1 MSSISAFELD
11 IQTKLLRA
19 TFLTNMAVMI
29 KFMPEIFEFYQNYSP
44 TRAKLTFDHNGE
56 INMVSEGA
64 LVYEEHA
71 KENSYKQAEAFY
83 DQPRLFSYSLS
94 KDGNGLFEHEQALRK
109 VYAKREQEKP
119 DSKYNLLKHEHHM
132 DLLTMIGVGLG
143 FHIERLFQLCDV
155 RCFYLY
161 EPDPDCFFCAMH
173 CIDFGPLIERCFSL
187 GGAFTIK
194 LGGNANQYVNG
205 LSVFLTA
212 HGFSNIAR
220 FFNYR
225 HYRSEATDET
235 FKRIFELAYRYSS
248 GWGFF
253 EDEIISIEHTIANVD
268 AGFPI
273 ILSKNHFKNKL
284 SDKPVFIIGNGP
296 SLDETISFI
305 KANSTNAVIFSC
317 GTALKPILDAGIM
330 PDFHIEMERTAELYE
345 WVDAIGHK
353 DKLKQIDIIALNT
366 VYTKIL
372 KLFKNAYLLSKPKDG
387 GMDFLYEYLDADK
400 YPAVD
405 ACNPTVSN
413 AATAAAVYLGFKTMY
428 LFGVDYGWIDEEHH
442 HSKGSIYY
450 QKGSHA
456 ERKTMKADMKVAG
469 NFEEEV
475 STTQHFDN
483 SRASLEILLEQ
494 NPDIT
499 CYNCSNGANI
509 QLTKPLKYTDISN
522 LQPIEAKT
530 DSVAAL
536 LINAFSQKEA
546 RVLNLDTLFQ
556 DKLDKLK
563 HIIEMTVGV
572 TSVKINSRLHLTQL
586 FSAQFKYIASFK
598 AHKETQVLY
607 RFLQGSVNYFQANIM
622 TNAYCYQDK
631 QQQLDY
637 INYSLDV
644 FHAHL
649 FWLHEKLV
657 NNRALAQKRLV
668 YT

>member
-1 MSSISAFELD
+1 MPQISDFELD

-19 TFLTNMAVMI
+19 TFLTNMAVMK

-56 INMVSEGA
+56 VNMVSEGA

-71 KENSYKQAEAFY
+71 KKNSYKQAEAFY
-83 DQPRLFSYSLS
+83 DQPKLFSYSLS
-94 KDGNGLFEHEQALRK
+94 KDGEGLFEHESALYK
-109 VYAKREQEKP
+109 IYEKREQEKP
-119 DSKYNLLKHEHHM
+119 DSTYNLLKHEQHM

-173 CIDFGPLIERCFSL
+173 CIDFGPIIDRCFSL

-205 LSVFLTA
+205 LNVFLLS

-235 FKRIFELAYRYSS
+235 FKRIYELAYRYSS

-253 EDEIISIEHTIANVD
+253 EDEIISVDHTIANID
-268 AGFPI
+268 AGFSL
-273 ILSKNHFKNKL
+273 ILSKGHFKNEL
-284 SDKPVFIIGNGP
+284 SDKPVFIVGNGP
-296 SLDETISFI
+296 SLDETLTYI
-305 KANSTNAVIFSC
+305 KENTPNAIVFSC
-317 GTALKPILDAGIM
+317 GTALKSILDAGII

-353 DKLKQIDIIALNT
+353 DKLKQINIIALNT

-387 GMDFLYEYLDADK
+387 GMDFLYEFLDADK

-413 AATAAAVYLGFKTMY
+413 TATAAAVYLGFKTLY
-428 LFGVDYGWIDEEHH
+428 LFGVDFGWIDEEHH

-450 QKGSHA
+450 QKGSIA
-456 ERKTMKADMKVAG
+456 EHEKFKADMRIAG
-469 NFEEEV
+469 NFVKEV
-475 STTQHFDN
+475 STNQHFDN
-483 SRASLEILLEQ
+483 SRASLEILLE
-494 NPDIT
+494 NNNDIK
-499 CYNCSNGANI
+499 CFNCSNGAHI
-509 QLTKPLKYTDISN
+509 ELTKALMYSDIPKLST
-522 LQPIEAKT
+522 IEAKA
-530 DSVAAL
+530 DLIESL
-536 LINAFSQKEA
+536 LGSAFSQEEVK
-546 RVLNLDTLFQ
+546 VLNLDDLFQ
-556 DKLDKLK
+556 DKLGKLK
-563 HIIEMTVGV
+563 QIIELAVGI

-586 FSAQFKYIASFK
+586 FSNQYKYIASFK
-598 AHKETQVLY
+598 SNKETQVLY
-607 RFLQGSVNYFQANIM
+607 RFLQGTVNYFQANIM
-622 TNAYCYQDK
+622 TNAYCYQNK
-631 QQQLDY
+631 EQQLDY
-637 INYSLDV
+637 INNALDI
-644 FHAHL
+644 FHSHL
-649 FWLHEKLV
+649 FWLLDKLAK
-657 NNRALAQKRLV
+657 NRETAQKMKL
-668 YT
+668 Y

>member
-1 MSSISAFELD
+1 MPQISDLELD

-19 TFLTNMAVMI
+19 TFLTNMAVMK
-29 KFMPEIFEFYQNYSP
+29 KFMPEIFDFYQNYSP
-44 TRAKLTFDHNGE
+44 TRVKLTFDHNGE
-56 INMVSEGA
+56 VNMVSEGA
-64 LVYEEHA
+64 LVYEERA
-71 KENSYKQAEAFY
+71 KESSYKQAEKFY
-83 DQPRLFSYSLS
+83 EEPRLFSYVLS
-94 KDGNGLFEHEQALRK
+94 KEGNDLFEHESALRK
-109 VYAKREQEKP
+109 IYAKREQENP
-119 DSKYNLLKHEHHM
+119 NSKYNLLKHEQHI

-143 FHIERLFQLCDV
+143 YHIERLFQLSDV

-205 LSVFLTA
+205 LSTFLTA
-212 HGFSNIAR
+212 HGFYNIAR

-235 FKRIFELAYRYSS
+235 FQRIYELAYRYSS

-253 EDEIISIEHTIANVD
+253 EDEIISIDHTLANVE
-268 AGFPI
+268 AGFEF
-273 ILSKNHFKNKL
+273 ILSQDYFKNQL
-284 SDKPVFIIGNGP
+284 NDKPVFIIGNGP

-305 KANSTNAVIFSC
+305 KNNAANAVIFSC
-317 GTALKPILDAGIM
+317 GTALKPVLDAGIM
-330 PDFHIEMERTAELYE
+330 PDFHIEMERTAELYD
-345 WVDAIGHK
+345 WIDAIGHK

-387 GMDFLYEYLDADK
+387 GMDFLYEFLAADK

-475 STTQHFDN
+475 STTQHFDS
-483 SRASLEILLEQ
+483 SRASLEILLEK
-494 NPDIT
+494 NPDIS

-509 QLTKPLKYTDISN
+509 ELTKPLKYTDIPD
-522 LQPIEAKT
+522 LQPIDAKT
-530 DSVAAL
+530 DSIADL
-536 LINAFSQKEA
+536 LTNAFSQEEV
-546 RVLNLDTLFQ
+546 RTLNLDALFQ

-563 HIIEMTVGV
+563 HIIEMTVGI

-586 FSAQFKYIASFK
+586 FSNQFKYIASFK
-598 AHKETQVLY
+598 SNKETQVLY
-607 RFLQGSVNYFQANIM
+607 RFLQGSVNYFQSNIM

-631 QQQLDY
+631 EQQLEY
-637 INYSLDV
+637 INYALEI
-644 FHAHL
+644 FHSHL
-649 FWLHEKLV
+649 FYLLDKLAK
-657 NNRALAQKRLV
+657 NGGAAKK
-668 YT
+668 

>member
-1 MSSISAFELD
+1 MPQISDFELD

-19 TFLTNMAVMI
+19 TFLTNMAVMK

-44 TRAKLTFDHNGE
+44 TRAKLTFDHHGE
-56 INMVSEGA
+56 LNMVSEGA

-71 KENSYKQAEAFY
+71 KENSYKQADAFY
-83 DQPRLFSYSLS
+83 EDPRLFSYSLS
-94 KDGNGLFEHEQALRK
+94 QDGEGLFEHESALNK
-109 VYAKREQEKP
+109 VYEKREQEKP
-119 DSKYNLLKHEHHM
+119 NSKFNLLKHEQHI

-143 FHIERLFQLCDV
+143 FHVERLFQLCDV

-173 CIDFGPLIERCFSL
+173 CIDFGPIIDKCFSL

-205 LSVFLTA
+205 LNVFMAT
-212 HGFSNIAR
+212 HGFSNISR

-235 FKRIFELAYRYSS
+235 FKRIYELAYRLSS

-253 EDEIISIEHTIANVD
+253 EDEIISVDHTIANTD
-268 AGFPI
+268 AGFPF
-273 ILSKNHFKNKL
+273 ILSKDHFKNEL
-284 SDKPVFIIGNGP
+284 ADKPVFIVGNGP
-296 SLDETISFI
+296 SLDETLTYI
-305 KANSTNAVIFSC
+305 KENTPNAIVFSC
-317 GTALKPILDAGIM
+317 GTALKSILDAGII

-345 WVDAIGHK
+345 WIDAIGHK

-387 GMDFLYEYLDADK
+387 GMDFLYEFLDADK

-413 AATAAAVYLGFKTMY
+413 TATAAAVYLGFKTLY
-428 LFGVDYGWIDEEHH
+428 LFGVDFGWIDEEHH

-450 QKGSHA
+450 QKGSIA
-456 ERKTMKADMKVAG
+456 EHEKFKADMKVAG
-469 NFEEEV
+469 NFVEEV
-475 STTQHFDN
+475 STNQHFDN
-483 SRASLEILLEQ
+483 SKASLEILLEK
-494 NPDIT
+494 NPDIN

-509 QLTKPLKYTDISN
+509 QLTKPFKYTDIADLPLIESKTN
-522 LQPIEAKT
+522 LIA
-530 DSVAAL
+530 DL
-536 LINAFSQKEA
+536 LRDAFSQDEVK
-546 RVLNLDTLFQ
+546 VLNLDGLFQ

-563 HIIEMTVGV
+563 QIIELAVGI

-586 FSAQFKYIASFK
+586 FSNQYKYIASFK
-598 AHKETQVLY
+598 SNKETQVLY
-607 RFLQGSVNYFQANIM
+607 RFLQGTVNYFQANIM

-631 QQQLDY
+631 EQQLDY
-637 INYSLDV
+637 INYALDI
-644 FHAHL
+644 FHSHL
-649 FWLHEKLV
+649 FWLLDKLAK
-657 NNRALAQKRLV
+657 NREMAQKMEL
-668 YT
+668 Y

>member
-1 MSSISAFELD
+1 MPQLSDLEVD

-19 TFLTNMAVMI
+19 TFLTNMAVMK
-29 KFMPEIFEFYQNYSP
+29 KFMPEIFEFYQNYTP

-71 KENSYKQAEAFY
+71 KANSYKQAETFY
-83 DQPRLFSYSLS
+83 DEPRLFSYSLS
-94 KDGNGLFEHEQALRK
+94 KDGNGLFEHESALNK
-109 VYAKREQEKP
+109 IYEKRELEKP
-119 DSKYNLLKHEHHM
+119 DSKYNLLKHEQHM

-143 FHIERLFQLCDV
+143 FHIERLFQLVDV

-161 EPDPDCFFCAMH
+161 EPDPDCFYCAMH

-205 LSVFLTA
+205 LSVFLTT

-235 FKRIFELAYRYSS
+235 FQRIFELAYRYSS

-253 EDEIISIEHTIANVD
+253 EDEIISIDHTMSNVK

-273 ILSKNHFKNKL
+273 ILNKKNFENKL
-284 SDKPVFIIGNGP
+284 RKKPVFIIGNGP
-296 SLDETISFI
+296 SLDDTIEFV
-305 KANSTNAVIFSC
+305 KANAANAIVFSC

-330 PDFHIEMERTAELYE
+330 PDFHIEMERTAELYP

-353 DKLKQIDIIALNT
+353 DKLKQINIIALNT

-372 KLFKNAYLLSKPKDG
+372 TLFKNAYLLSKPKDG
-387 GMDFLYEYLDADK
+387 GMDFLYEFLDADK

-413 AATAAAVYLGFKTMY
+413 AATAAAVYLGFETMY
-428 LFGVDYGWIDEEHH
+428 LFGVDYGWVDEEHH

-483 SRASLEILLEQ
+483 SRASLEILLEK
-494 NPDIT
+494 NPDIS

-509 QLTKPLKYTDISN
+509 QLTKPMKYSDIPE
-522 LQPIEAKT
+522 LEHIGAKS
-530 DSVAAL
+530 DLISGL
-536 LINAFSQKEA
+536 LSNAFSRKE
-546 RVLNLDTLFQ
+546 LNTLDLDALFE
-556 DKLDKLK
+556 DKLDKLQQ
-563 HIIEMTVGV
+563 IIEMAVAI
-572 TSVKINSRLHLTQL
+572 TSVKIESRLHLTQL
-586 FSAQFKYIASFK
+586 FSNQFKYIASFK

-607 RFLQGSVNYFQANIM
+607 RFLQGSLNYFQANIM

-631 QQQLDY
+631 EQQLEY
-637 INYSLDV
+637 INYALDT

-649 FWLHEKLV
+649 YYLFDKLSK
-657 NNRALAQKRLV
+657 NRQAAKS
-668 YT
+668 

>member
-1 MSSISAFELD
+1 MPQLSDLELD

-19 TFLTNMAVMI
+19 TFLTNMAVMK
-29 KFMPEIFEFYQNYSP
+29 KFLPEIFEFYQNYTP

-56 INMVSEGA
+56 INMVSDGA

-71 KENSYKQAEAFY
+71 KANSYKQAEAFY
-83 DQPRLFSYSLS
+83 DKPRLFSYSLS
-94 KDGNGLFEHEQALRK
+94 KDGNGLFEHENALNR
-109 VYAKREQEKP
+109 VYEKREQEKP
-119 DSKYNLLKHEHHM
+119 DSKFNLLKHEQHM
-132 DLLTMIGVGLG
+132 DLLSMIGVGLG

-187 GGAFTIK
+187 GGALTIK

-205 LSVFLTA
+205 LNLFMVT
-212 HGFSNIAR
+212 HGFSNISR

-235 FKRIFELAYRYSS
+235 FKRIYELAYRFSS

-253 EDEIISIEHTIANVD
+253 EDEIISVDHTISNVNS
-268 AGFPI
+268 GFPL
-273 ILSKNHFKNKL
+273 ILSQEHFNNQL

-296 SLDETISFI
+296 SLDETISYI
-305 KANSTNAVIFSC
+305 RGNTENAVVFSC

-353 DKLKQIDIIALNT
+353 DKLKQINIIALNT

-387 GMDFLYEYLDADK
+387 GMDFLYEYLGADK

-413 AATAAAVYLGFKTMY
+413 AATAAAVYLGFKTLY
-428 LFGVDYGWIDEEHH
+428 LFGVDYGWVDEEHH

-456 ERKTMKADMKVAG
+456 ERKVMKADMTVAG

-483 SRASLEILLEQ
+483 SRASLEILLEN

-499 CYNCSNGANI
+499 CFNCSNGANI
-509 QLTKPLKYTDISN
+509 QLTKSLRFNDIPVFES
-522 LQPIEAKT
+522 IETKT
-530 DSVAAL
+530 AL
-536 LINAFSQKEA
+536 IAGLLRDAFSQEEVSA
-546 RVLNLDTLFQ
+546 LDLDVLFQ
-556 DKLDKLK
+556 DKLDQLK
-563 HIIEMTVGV
+563 QIIEMAVGI
-572 TSVKINSRLHLTQL
+572 TSVKIDSRLHLTQL
-586 FSAQFKYIASFK
+586 FSNQFKYIASFK
-598 AHKETQVLY
+598 SHKETQVLY
-607 RFLQGSVNYFQANIM
+607 RFLQGTVNYFQANIM

-631 QQQLDY
+631 EQQLSY
-637 INYSLDV
+637 INHALEI
-644 FHAHL
+644 FHSHL
-649 FWLHEKLV
+649 FFLIDKLV
-657 NNRALAQKRLV
+657 KNREATKKH
-668 YT
+668 

>member
-1 MSSISAFELD
+1 MTQLSNIELD

-19 TFLTNMAVMI
+19 TFLTNMAVI
-29 KFMPEIFEFYQNYSP
+29 SKYMPEIFEFYQNYTP

-56 INMVSEGA
+56 INMVSDGA

-71 KENSYKQAEAFY
+71 KDNSYKQAEAFY
-83 DQPRLFSYSLS
+83 EDPRLFSYVLS
-94 KDGNGLFEHEQALRK
+94 KDGNDLFEHERTLRK
-109 VYAKREQEKP
+109 IYLKREQDAP
-119 DSKYNLLKHEHHM
+119 NSKYNLLKHEQHIDM
-132 DLLTMIGVGLG
+132 LTMIGVGLG
-143 FHIERLFQLCDV
+143 YHIERLFQLSDV

-173 CIDFGPLIERCFSL
+173 CIDFGPLIKKCFSL

-205 LSVFLTA
+205 LNEFMVA
-212 HGFSNIAR
+212 QGFSNIAR

-235 FKRIFELAYRYSS
+235 FTRIFELAYRLSS

-253 EDEIISIEHTIANVD
+253 EDEIISIEHTLSNIEET
-268 AGFPI
+268 FPL
-273 ILSKNHFKNKL
+273 ILSKDRFKNQL
-284 SDKPVFIIGNGP
+284 ADKPVFIIGNGP
-296 SLDETISFI
+296 SLDETISYI
-305 KANSTNAVIFSC
+305 KDNSANVIVFSC

-345 WVDAIGHK
+345 WIDAIGHK
-353 DKLKQIDIIALNT
+353 DKLKQINIIALNT

-387 GMDFLYEYLDADK
+387 GMDFLYEFLDAGK

-413 AATAAAVYLGFKTMY
+413 AATAAAVYLGFETMY

-456 ERKTMKADMKVAG
+456 ERKTMASDMSVPG
-469 NFEEEV
+469 NFVEEV
-475 STTQHFDN
+475 FTTQHFDN
-483 SRASLEILLEQ
+483 SRASLEILLEK
-494 NPDIT
+494 NPNVN

-509 QLTKPLKYTDISN
+509 ELSIPLKFTEIPDLVPLDGKSDLLEN
-522 LQPIEAKT
+522 L
-530 DSVAAL
+530 L
-536 LINAFSQKEA
+536 FNAFSQKE
-546 RVLNLDTLFQ
+546 VKDLDLDALFQ
-556 DKLDKLK
+556 DKLNKLEDVIK
-563 HIIEMTVGV
+563 SAVEF

-586 FSAQFKYIASFK
+586 FASQFKYIASFK
-598 AHKETQVLY
+598 AIKETQIIY
-607 RFLQGSVNYFQANIM
+607 RFLQGTVNYFQSNIM

-631 QQQLDY
+631 QQQLEYIDY
-637 INYSLDV
+637 ALDI
-644 FHAHL
+644 FHSHL
-649 FWLHEKLV
+649 FWLLDKLV
-657 NNRALAQKRLV
+657 KNRESAQQ
-668 YT
+668 